1 MVRLWKILV
10 ASTFLMT
17 LTRSFR
23 HSWTS
28 WRLKRMA
35 KRQQKAVQRA
45 LLLQLELESQL
56 LRCKELEQEHQLLL
70 HRQQET
76 AESEAFHSPPPPEE
90 ILGRP
95 PQSLLE

>member
-1 MVRLWKILV
+1 MRLWKILGV
-10 ASTFLMT
+10 STFLMT
-17 LTRSFR
+17 VTRSLR
-23 HSWTS
+23 RSWTT
-28 WRLKRMA
+28 WCLKRIA
-35 KRQQKAVQRA
+35 KRQEKAAQRA

-76 AESEAFHSPPPPEE
+76 RESEEFHSPPPPEE

-95 PQSLLE
+95 PANLLE